1 MIIIT
6 IRRIYFFVRGGKMN
20 SLGTAELY
28 LLLGPVLYCR
38 NIKWVTDVNLV
49 LCLVA
54 QSCPTLCDPMDCS
67 PPGSSVHGI
76 LQVKILEW
84 VAISS
89 SRGSF
94 HRDWT
99 HISWVSCVGRQ
110 ILYHCATWEVIHTR
124 KENASLGEK
133 RTNSDSSGASGDST
147 SCQVMPRLLAYGP
160 HFE

>member
-1 MIIIT
+1 MIMIIIT
-6 IRRIYFFVRGGKMN
+6 IRRIYFFVRGGEMN

-76 LQVKILEW
+76 LQVKNNEVGCHALGDLPNLGDLPKLGIEP
-84 VAISS
+84 
-89 SRGSF
+89 GSPKLQA
-94 HRDWT
+94 DSLPSET
-99 HISWVSCVGRQ
+99 PGKPKSESCMQ
-110 ILYHCATWEVIHTR
+110 FKIFTSHT
-124 KENASLGEK
+124 KKN
-133 RTNSDSSGASGDST
+133 
-147 SCQVMPRLLAYGP
+147 
-160 HFE
+160 